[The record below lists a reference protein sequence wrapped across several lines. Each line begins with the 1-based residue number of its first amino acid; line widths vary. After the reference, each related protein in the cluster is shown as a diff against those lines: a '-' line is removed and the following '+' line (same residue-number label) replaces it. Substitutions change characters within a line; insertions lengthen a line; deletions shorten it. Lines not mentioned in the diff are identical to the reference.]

1 MGLLP
6 NMTTLIAESS
16 VTNRPNVSQI
26 ALPYVYRRG
35 SGRYHLRVRLKG
47 SHTSCTLSLKTTN
60 RSNAMTAAKH
70 LLQTLKA
77 FHLDNPDASWDEL
90 RGRLVEIAEDALWSP
105 GEDSMG
111 LVWSDLAGDLH
122 EIAKTMPLTYPQAQ
136 AITAAYKVL
145 RGSQGRLDGDLSGL
159 IAVLAELKEPDHT
172 HAPLPALICKAPEG
186 HQQVP
191 SSVVFDAGSTG
202 HTMQTQG
209 DAQRFTFEGLAGAY
223 MAERGADL
231 APATLKNFN
240 SSTKTIAG
248 ILGDKDMRRHT
259 RADLVG
265 MRETLLE
272 TRKASTV
279 NKLIVH
285 VGSVLSWSVAT
296 GMIVSDYSKKLTI
309 VKGADSS
316 REAFTTAH
324 LATLRD
330 WALGNLG
337 DDWKASAI
345 ALGVA
350 TGARIGEIHQLT
362 GADLYKSDGQWVMS
376 INDNDGK
383 TLKNSFSRRT
393 VPVVGIPDG
402 HLEILSQTQGRLF
415 TQSKSGFD
423 QLLNQMLRDVLGTKT
438 GEGLSFHSLRHSLA
452 SDLKAAGVSVGI
464 AQAILGHSSGSLAF
478 DLYGGSASASMVLMV
493 DALGMVR

>member
-1 MGLLP
+1 
-6 NMTTLIAESS
+6 MTNLTPDSA
-16 VTNRPNVSQI
+16 VTNRPNVSQL

-47 SHTSCTLSLKTTN
+47 SHTSYTLSLKTTN
-60 RSNAMTAAKH
+60 RPNAMTTAKH
-70 LLQTLKA
+70 LLQTLKT
-77 FHLDNPDASWDEL
+77 FHLDNPEATWDEL

-105 GEDSMG
+105 GEDAMG
-111 LVWSDLAGDLH
+111 LVWSDLAGDLQ

-136 AITAAYKVL
+136 AITAAYEVL
-145 RGSQGRLDGDLSGL
+145 RGSQGRLNGDLSGL
-159 IAVLAELKEPDHT
+159 MEVLKELKQASPT
-172 HAPLPALICKAPEG
+172 HLPLPALICKTPEG
-186 HQQVP
+186 HHQVA

-202 HTMQTQG
+202 HTMQTQE

-223 MAERGADL
+223 LAERGADL

-272 TRKASTV
+272 ARKASTV

-316 REAFTTAH
+316 REAFTKAH
-324 LATLRD
+324 LETLRE
-330 WALGNLG
+330 WALGSLG
-337 DDWKASAI
+337 ADWKASAI

-350 TGARIGEIHQLT
+350 TGARIGEIHQLS
-362 GADLYKSDGQWVMS
+362 GADLYKSDGQWVMD

-393 VPVVGIPDG
+393 VPVMGIPEG
-402 HLEILSQTQGRLF
+402 YLEILSQTQGRLF

-423 QLLNQMLRDVLGTKT
+423 QLVNQMLRDVLGTKT
-438 GEGLSFHSLRHSLA
+438 GEGLSFHSLRHSMA

-478 DLYGGSASASMVLMV
+478 DLYGGNASASMVLMV

>member
-1 MGLLP
+1 MAIL
-6 NMTTLIAESS
+6 TLDTS
-16 VTNRPNVSQI
+16 VTNRPNVSQL
-26 ALPYVYRRG
+26 AVPYVYRRG

-47 SHTSCTLSLKTTN
+47 SHTSYTLSLKTTN
-60 RSNAMTAAKH
+60 RPNAMTTAKH

-77 FHLDNPDASWDEL
+77 FHLDKPDATWDEL

-105 GEDSMG
+105 AEDSMG
-111 LVWSDLAGDLH
+111 LVWSDLAGDLQ

-136 AITAAYKVL
+136 AITAAYEVL
-145 RGSQGRLDGDLSGL
+145 RGSQERLNGDLSGL
-159 IAVLAELKEPDHT
+159 MEVLKELKQASPT
-172 HAPLPALICKAPEG
+172 HLPLPALICKAPEG
-186 HQQVP
+186 HHQVGQ
-191 SSVVFDAGSTG
+191 SVAFDAGSSG
-202 HTMQTQG
+202 HSVLSQE
-209 DAQRFTFEGLAGAY
+209 DAQRFTFEDLAEAY
-223 MAERGADL
+223 LAERGADM

-324 LATLRD
+324 LTTLRD

-337 DDWKASAI
+337 EDWKASAI

-362 GADLYKSDGQWVMS
+362 GADLYKSDGQWVMD
-376 INDNDGK
+376 INDKHGK
-383 TLKNSFSRRT
+383 TLKNSFSRRV
-393 VPVVGIPDG
+393 VPVLGIPHG
-402 HLEILSQTQGRLF
+402 HLDILSQTQGCLF

-423 QLLNQMLRDVLGTKT
+423 QLVNQMIRDVLGTKT

-452 SDLKAAGVSVGI
+452 SDLKASGVAVGT
-464 AQAILGHSSGSLAF
+464 AQEILGHSSGSISY
-478 DLYGGSASASMVLMV
+478 DLYGSAARADLIRLGG
-493 DALGMVR
+493 ALALVR

>member
-1 MGLLP
+1 MTILLP
-6 NMTTLIAESS
+6 DQA
-16 VTNRPNVSQI
+16 VTNRPNVSQL

-60 RSNAMTAAKH
+60 RPNAMTTAKH
-70 LLQTLKA
+70 LLQTLKT
-77 FHLDNPDASWDEL
+77 FHLDNPEATWDEL

-111 LVWSDLAGDLH
+111 LVWSDLGEDLQ
-122 EIAKTMPLTYPQAQ
+122 EIARTMPLTYPQAQ

-145 RGSQGRLDGDLSGL
+145 GGAQGRLNGDLSGL
-159 IAVLAELKEPDHT
+159 MEVLKDLKQPS
-172 HAPLPALICKAPEG
+172 AALPSVPVSICKSTEG
-186 HQQVP
+186 PQQVT
-191 SSVVFDAGSTG
+191 SSVVLDAESTD
-202 HTMQTQG
+202 HSALTHEN
-209 DAQRFTFEGLAGAY
+209 AQRFTFEALAGAY
-223 MAERGADL
+223 LAERGADM
-231 APATLKNFN
+231 APATLKNFG

-248 ILGDKDMRRHT
+248 ILGDKDMRSHT
-259 RADLVG
+259 RADLVR

-279 NKLIVH
+279 NKLLVH
-285 VGSVLSWSVAT
+285 VGSILSWAVAT
-296 GMIVSDYSKKLTI
+296 GMITSDYSKKLTI
-309 VKGADSS
+309 VKGADST

-324 LATLRD
+324 LEALHK

-337 DDWKASAI
+337 KDWKASAI

-362 GADLYKSDGQWVMS
+362 GADLYKSDGQWVMD
-376 INDNDGK
+376 INDKNGK

-393 VPVVGIPDG
+393 VPVLGIPEA
-402 HLEILSQTQGRLF
+402 HLEVLSQTQGRLF

-478 DLYGGSASASMVLMV
+478 DLYGGNASASRGLMV
-493 DALGMVR
+493 GALRNVRG

>member
-1 MGLLP
+1 
-6 NMTTLIAESS
+6 MTILITDSR
-16 VTNRPNVSQI
+16 VTNRSSVSQL
-26 ALPYVYRRG
+26 AMPYVYRRG

-47 SHTSCTLSLKTTN
+47 SHTSYTLSLKTTN
-60 RSNAMTAAKH
+60 RPNAMTTAKH

-77 FHLDNPDASWDEL
+77 FHLDKPEASWDEL

-111 LVWSDLAGDLH
+111 LVWSDLAGDLR
-122 EIAKTMPLTYPQAQ
+122 EIAKTMPLTYAQAQ
-136 AITAAYKVL
+136 AITAAYEVL
-145 RGSQGRLDGDLSGL
+145 RGSQGRLNGDLSGL
-159 IAVLAELKEPDHT
+159 VEVLKELKPASPAQSPVPD
-172 HAPLPALICKAPEG
+172 PICKAPEG
-186 HQQVP
+186 HQQV
-191 SSVVFDAGSTG
+191 SQSVVFEAESSG
-202 HTMQTQG
+202 HSMLGQKG
-209 DAQRFTFEGLAGAY
+209 AQRFTFEGLAGAY
-223 MAERGADL
+223 LDERGADM

-248 ILGDKDMRRHT
+248 ILGGKDMRTHT
-259 RADLVG
+259 RADLVRI
-265 MRETLLE
+265 RETLLE

-279 NKLIVH
+279 NKLLVH
-285 VGSVLSWSVAT
+285 AGSVLSWAVAT

-324 LATLRD
+324 LQTLRE

-337 DDWKASAI
+337 EDWKASAI
-345 ALGVA
+345 ALGVS

-362 GADLYKSDGQWVMS
+362 GADLYKSNGQWVMD
-376 INDNDGK
+376 INDKGGK

-393 VPVVGIPDG
+393 VPVLGIPEA
-402 HLEILSQTQGRLF
+402 HLELLSQTQGRLF

-423 QLLNQMLRDVLGTKT
+423 QLVNQMLRDVLGTKT
-438 GEGLSFHSLRHSLA
+438 GQGLSFHSLRHSMA

-464 AQAILGHSSGSLAF
+464 AQAILGHSSGALAF
-478 DLYGGSASASMVLMV
+478 DLYGSNAAASRGLMV
-493 DALGMVR
+493 GALRVIR